1 LSPHF
6 PCYLGSFYT
15 YIRGSRPR
23 IGSLFQQ
30 YLRMTSQIPT
40 TVPEGS
46 CMIAIPSTFLDW
58 HVLVIF
64 HFTISMFFFTNGL
77 AKLSLCCNIIIRRET
92 FQFIRKKNFPKTRKN
107 RRQNLNHTLS
117 QLANHN
123 KGFKRRK
130 QVGPHNY
137 IIFLSRRPAKNLIW
151 LGIYLDNNS
160 QPLSNTIRE
169 TI

>member
-46 CMIAIPSTFLDW
+46 CMIAIPLTFLDW

-64 HFTISMFFFTNGL
+64 HLTISIFFTNGL
-77 AKLSLCCNIIIRRET
+77 AKLSLCCNIIIRREML
-92 FQFIRKKNFPKTRKN
+92 QFIRKKSAPK
-107 RRQNLNHTLS
+107 
-117 QLANHN
+117 
-123 KGFKRRK
+123 
-130 QVGPHNY
+130 
-137 IIFLSRRPAKNLIW
+137 PAKIGGKISTTPSHNL
-151 LGIYLDNNS
+151 LTTTRVLRGEN
-160 QPLSNTIRE
+160 R
-169 TI
+169 

>member
-1 LSPHF
+1 MSPHF

-15 YIRGSRPR
+15 YIRGSRPRIGSLSRPR

-46 CMIAIPSTFLDW
+46 CMIAIPLTFLDW

-64 HFTISMFFFTNGL
+64 HLTISMFFFTNGL
-77 AKLSLCCNIIIRRET
+77 AKLSLCCNIIIRREML
-92 FQFIRKKNFPKTRKN
+92 QFIRKKKICPKTRKN

-117 QLANHN
+117 QLANHK

-137 IIFLSRRPAKNLIW
+137 IIFLVGDRPKI
-151 LGIYLDNNS
+151 
-160 QPLSNTIRE
+160 
-169 TI
+169 